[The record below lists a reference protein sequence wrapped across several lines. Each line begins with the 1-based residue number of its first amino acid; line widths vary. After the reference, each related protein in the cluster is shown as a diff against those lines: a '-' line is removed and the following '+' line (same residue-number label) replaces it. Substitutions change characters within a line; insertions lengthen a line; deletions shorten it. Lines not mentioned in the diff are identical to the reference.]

1 MRIVHSAYVLFL
13 LLGEPFVL
21 ECKAESLFDSEI
33 RYSWTK
39 NGRPFIINGV
49 DVFNESSSN
58 GNILFISPKS
68 SDEGTYQCEAINNF
82 AKAFSQ
88 ASLLRIQQRRPK
100 KISVEQNRYLCHQL
114 FVYIIL
120 LI

>member
-1 MRIVHSAYVLFL
+1 MPYICVVFFL

-114 FVYIIL
+114 FFYIL